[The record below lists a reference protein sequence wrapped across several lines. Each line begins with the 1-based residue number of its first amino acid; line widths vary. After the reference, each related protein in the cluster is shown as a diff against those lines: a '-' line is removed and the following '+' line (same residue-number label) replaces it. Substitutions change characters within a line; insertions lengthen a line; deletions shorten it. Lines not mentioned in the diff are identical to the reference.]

1 MERHQTG
8 TVFDINYDIVLPIGA
23 GCPTAMA
30 LSHHAMRFSSFP
42 FDWLR
47 VGSINEQ
54 SAILAGRFKD
64 FFNLKDLK
72 ISKTETNEHHL
83 VVDNTRWG
91 YASCHDFPK
100 GETLEA
106 SHPGISSKL
115 DRRIHRLVSQLDAGC
130 NVMLLWVDYPFEQA
144 ELPVDELQK
153 ALAKIQ
159 QAYPNSTFSLLYIHN
174 QEGLTYSNRIE
185 KHVTPH
191 ICQISIAYNAH
202 KVDHP
207 WLIKYE
213 ELSFLLSRIH
223 ISPSPDKDKQT
234 YKRYTAMKSN
244 FGNSEQVYLRR
255 HRFAQNFA
263 SLILN
268 KRSVWKISKI
278 IYELMKH

>member
-1 MERHQTG
+1 MERHQTSA
-8 TVFDINYDIVLPIGA
+8 VFDINYDIVLPIGA

-91 YASCHDFPK
+91 YASFHDFPK

-106 SHPGISSKL
+106 SYPGISSKL
-115 DRRIHRLVSQLDAGC
+115 ERRINRLISQLDAGC
-130 NVMLLWVDYPFEQA
+130 NVLCLWIDYPLEQA
-144 ELPVDELQK
+144 ELSADRLQK
-153 ALAKIQ
+153 ALDKISKV
-159 QAYPNSTFSLLYIHN
+159 YPKSQFSLLYIHN
-174 QEGLTYSNRIE
+174 QEDLTYSNRIE
-185 KHVTPH
+185 NHVTPH
-191 ICQISIAYNAH
+191 ICQISMAYNAH
-202 KVDHP
+202 SADSP

-213 ELSFLLSRIH
+213 ALSFLLSRIH

-255 HRFAQNFA
+255 LRFAQNFA
-263 SLILN
+263 ALILR
-268 KRSVWKISKI
+268 KKSVWKISKI

>member
-1 MERHQTG
+1 MI
-8 TVFDINYDIVLPIGA
+8 FDTTYDIVLPIGS
-23 GCPTAMA
+23 GCPTAMT
-30 LSHHAMRFSSFP
+30 LSHHAMRFASYP

-47 VGSINEQ
+47 GGSIEAQ
-54 SAILAGRFKD
+54 AHILAARFKG
-64 FFNLKDLK
+64 FFDLQDLK
-72 ISKTETNEHHL
+72 ISSTETNEHHL

-91 YASCHDFPK
+91 YASFHDFPK
-100 GETLEA
+100 GETVEA
-106 SHPGISSKL
+106 SYPGISSKL
-115 DRRIHRLVSQLDAGC
+115 DRRINRLISQLDAGC
-130 NVMLLWVDYPFEQA
+130 NVMLLWVDYPLEQA

-202 KVDHP
+202 KVDQP

-223 ISPSPDKDKQT
+223 ISPSPDKDKLT

-244 FGNSEQVYLRR
+244 VGNSEQVYLRR

-263 SLILN
+263 ALILR
-268 KRSVWKISKI
+268 KKSVWKISKI